1 MSTANPINTFS
12 WLVKREYWEYRG
24 SFFWAPLIT
33 GMVMIA
39 ISLMVLITAEVTA
52 HQHGISING
61 FDLSKITQSMTPE
74 QIETLRSALDV
85 SLLGMCF
92 PIGIVLFFVLF
103 FYGIGTLYNDRADRS
118 VLFWKSLPFSD
129 TETVLAK
136 VAAAA
141 ILAPVLAVAG
151 MIVLQ
156 LGFLVL
162 LTGYAMFH
170 GVNALPL
177 IWSPTHLVSLWVRL
191 ILCIPINALWA
202 LPSIGWLFMC
212 SSFARSKPFLWAV
225 MVPVLSG
232 VIVSWF
238 SLMQAFSLQSV
249 WYWKHIV
256 GRALLSLVPGSWMTM
271 DLSTGSLTQMG
282 NNPSEISQ
290 NILSMS
296 ALGHQLLSPDLW
308 IGAAV
313 GAGMIAAA
321 IYFRK
326 KRVEAFA

>member
-1 MSTANPINTFS
+1 MSTANPINTFT

-33 GMVMIA
+33 AMVMIA
-39 ISLMVLITAEVTA
+39 ITLMGVITAEVTA
-52 HQHGISING
+52 HQHGISVNG
-61 FDLSKITQSMTPE
+61 FDIGKITQAMTPD

-151 MIVLQ
+151 MIALQ

-162 LTGYAMFH
+162 MTLYAMFH

-177 IWSPTHLVSLWVRL
+177 IWSPTHLASLWIRL
-191 ILCIPINALWA
+191 ILCIPVNALWA

-232 VIVSWF
+232 VLVSWF

-256 GRALLSLVPGSWMTM
+256 GRALLSLIPGSWMSM
-271 DLSTGSLTQMG
+271 DMTANSLARMG
-282 NNPSEISQ
+282 NNPAEISQ
-290 NILSMS
+290 NVLS
-296 ALGHQLLSPDLW
+296 LGSLGNQLLSPDLW
-308 IGAAV
+308 IGAAIGV
-313 GAGMIAAA
+313 GMIAAA
-321 IYFRK
+321 IYFRQ